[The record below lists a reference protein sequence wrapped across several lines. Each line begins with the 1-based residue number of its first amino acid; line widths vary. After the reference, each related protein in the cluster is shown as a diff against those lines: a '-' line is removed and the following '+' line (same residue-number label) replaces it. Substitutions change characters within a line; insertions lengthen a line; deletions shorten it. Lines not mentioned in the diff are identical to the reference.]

1 MELEYTH
8 YVVPYALALAI
19 SVALIARLW
28 RYRDRRGA
36 TGFLFDVVGLLV
48 LSIVYILQLVSTD
61 PGAKLFWWNWRF
73 VPMSFMAAG
82 YMITAIEYTDH
93 EDWLTYRTGA
103 AIAAVPAVSQLF
115 VWTNDAHGL
124 FYGYEY
130 DASANLLVPQFGP
143 LYWLFA
149 AVAVGYLAVGV
160 ALLLKLSLAQRAY
173 VTQASLLVGSI
184 LLVVA
189 GEVVWWLGLVPIDP
203 LPLTSTVKV
212 VVFLFAVARFELL
225 DIVPVAR
232 DKVVEIMRD
241 PVFVVDR
248 TNRIVDVNAAGRRL
262 VVDPNPVRK
271 SVSEAFEESVVA
283 VVDGESRAEIGI
295 EVDGR
300 ERQFDFQST
309 PLYDNAGAR
318 SGRLL
323 VFRDITE
330 LKRREEELS
339 ILNRIV
345 RHDIRNDMTI
355 IRGRADLLAE
365 HVDDAGRKH
374 LDAMNESS
382 QHVVELTENVG
393 ALMAAITGD
402 ESIEVEPVD
411 TVGVLRT
418 QLEQARQRFDDAEFS
433 VKGELPDSCYVE
445 ANEMLSSVFTN
456 LFNNAVQHHDDPPC
470 RVRVSVE
477 RDDATV
483 RIEVADDGPGI
494 PESRRKEVFGRGE
507 KGMDSTGTGVG
518 LYLVDTL
525 IGQYGGEISVRESES
540 GGGERTEGSRAS
552 GDERSESSGG
562 ARFII
567 ELPLVEDL
575 LGRRSEPSTGA
586 SASRDAAAAS
596 DADAGTASDDD
607 VPTTPDP
614 DE

>member
-1 MELEYTH
+1 MALEYTH
-8 YVVPYALALAI
+8 YVVPYALALAV
-19 SVALIARLW
+19 SLALIARLW
-28 RYRDRRGA
+28 GYRDRRGA
-36 TGFLFDVVGLLV
+36 MGFLFDVAGLLV
-48 LSIVYILQLVSTD
+48 LSIVYILHLVSTD
-61 PGAKLFWWNWRF
+61 LGAKLFWWNWRF
-73 VPMSFMAAG
+73 VPMSFMGAG

-103 AIAAVPAVSQLF
+103 VIAAVPAVSQLF

-130 DASANLLVPQFGP
+130 DAAANLLIPQFGP

-173 VTQASLLVGSI
+173 VAQASLLVGSI

-189 GEVVWWLGLVPIDP
+189 GEIVWWLGLVPIDP

-232 DKVVEIMRD
+232 DKVLEIMRD
-241 PVFVVDR
+241 PVLVVDR

-262 VVDPNPVRK
+262 VDDPNPVRK
-271 SVSEAFEESVVA
+271 SVSAVFDESVVTI
-283 VVDGESRAEIGI
+283 VDERLRAEIGI
-295 EVDGR
+295 EVDGK

-309 PLYDNAGAR
+309 PLYDGAGAR

-365 HVDDAGRKH
+365 HVDDAGTKH
-374 LDAMNESS
+374 LEAMNESS

-402 ESIEVEPVD
+402 ESIEVEPID
-411 TVGVLRT
+411 AIRVLHT

-433 VKGELPDSCYVE
+433 VEDELPDSCYVE

-470 RVRVSVE
+470 RVRVSVA
-477 RDDATV
+477 RDDTTM

-494 PESRRKEVFGRGE
+494 PESRRKDIFGRGE

-525 IGQYGGEISVRESES
+525 IDQYGGTISVGESES
-540 GGGERTEGSRAS
+540 GGAQ
-552 GDERSESSGG
+552 
-562 ARFII
+562 FVI
-567 ELPLVEDL
+567 ELLLVEEPR
-575 LGRRSEPSTGA
+575 GRPSRSSTGA
-586 SASRDAAAAS
+586 AAMRDSSRAS
-596 DADAGTASDDD
+596 DADATPVADDD